1 MLCWLDINKTKN
13 RNVFVYTNINNMY
26 ADVERSMSK
35 NYYYIKNVSVGPIN
49 DFFRQCICVIIIVQ
63 VKNKSRHMCDKHICV
78 IGLFIIVKPKM
89 IRICIIFLFTQHL
102 HVR

>member
-49 DFFRQCICVIIIVQ
+49 EFFFGAVYICCYYGT
-63 VKNKSRHMCDKHICV
+63 S
-78 IGLFIIVKPKM
+78 
-89 IRICIIFLFTQHL
+89 
-102 HVR
+102 